1 VPKPFRLLL
10 VRPSP
15 SAGPVKKL
23 GWHEKAARGQVDSSW
38 FVTFF
43 FLWSREDRS
52 NGLEDSPREGVE
64 SLAPCHG
71 SSGVSGRR
79 EFSNAF

>member
-1 VPKPFRLLL
+1 MPKPFRLLL

-23 GWHEKAARGQVDSSW
+23 GWRGQVDSSW
-38 FVTFF
+38 FVTLFF
-43 FLWSREDRS
+43 PGRGKTRS
-52 NGLEDSPREGVE
+52 NGMEDSPREGVE
-64 SLAPCHG
+64 SPAPCHG